1 MKKIVVLASLTILI
15 LILAFGCIGGGEEEK
30 PPEIKEN
37 KTNQTISVIITGER
51 NESVAMNVTA
61 TEEENVTE
69 EWTGIGYVYEPDA
82 RLGVY
87 FIDGCDYTTG
97 KHGAAIFIKKGDF
110 DMLVDG
116 GSLGS
121 VNRIIDE
128 LKGKNI
134 DDIDVLV
141 STTGDERRYGG
152 LSRIIDEFE
161 VEEFW
166 WGGNDFSNESYN
178 AVINK
183 ISAKAKNIRVVERNY
198 SVELNGI
205 KIYALNPKTRNRFDD
220 VNNDAIVLRIE
231 DRNLTLLLTGNI
243 QTGAQGDLV
252 NNLGSKIRV
261 DVMEAPYYGVG
272 AGTANIALFL
282 QTSKPKYMIIEGCS
296 DETREVEGS
305 TRNPFRRLMGM
316 EQYNIRYFETYKNG
330 TIKITVDNFGYDI
343 RPAALS
349 ERPRRT

>member
-1 MKKIVVLASLTILI
+1 MVRVAAVGLAVLI
-15 LILAFGCIGGGEEEK
+15 LILAFGCIGGEEKK

-37 KTNQTISVIITGER
+37 KTNQTVSVIITEER
-51 NESVAMNVTA
+51 NESVAMNA
-61 TEEENVTE
+61 TVEEENVTE
-69 EWTGIGYVYEPDA
+69 EWTGIGYVHEPDA
-82 RLGVY
+82 KLGIY
-87 FIDGCDYTTG
+87 FIDGCDYSTG

-110 DMLVDG
+110 DMLIDG

-121 VNRIIDE
+121 VNKVIDE
-128 LKGKNI
+128 LNGKNI

-166 WGGNDFSNESYN
+166 WGGNDFSDENYK
-178 AVINK
+178 AVIDN
-183 ISAKAKNIRVVERNY
+183 ISAKAKNTRVVERDY

-205 KIYALNPKTRNRFDD
+205 KIDVLNPKTSNRFDD

-272 AGTANIALFL
+272 AGTANIAFFL
-282 QTSKPKYMIIEGCS
+282 QASKPKYVIIEGCS

-305 TRNPFRRLMGM
+305 TRNPFRRLMAM

-330 TIKITVDNFGYDI
+330 TIKITVDNLGYDI
-343 RPAALS
+343 RPAAIPQ
-349 ERPRRT
+349 PRRT

>member
-1 MKKIVVLASLTILI
+1 MVRVAAVGLAVLI
-15 LILAFGCIGGGEEEK
+15 LILAFGCIGGEEKK

-37 KTNQTISVIITGER
+37 KTNQTVSVIITEER
-51 NESVAMNVTA
+51 NESVAMNVTV
-61 TEEENVTE
+61 EEENVTE
-69 EWTGIGYVYEPDA
+69 EWTGIGYVHEPDA
-82 RLGVY
+82 KLGIY
-87 FIDGCDYTTG
+87 FIDGCDYSTG

-110 DMLVDG
+110 DMLIDG

-121 VNRIIDE
+121 VNKVIDE
-128 LKGKNI
+128 LKSKNI

-166 WGGNDFSNESYN
+166 WGGNDFSDENYK
-178 AVINK
+178 AVIDN
-183 ISAKAKNIRVVERNY
+183 ISAKAKNTRVVERDY

-205 KIYALNPKTRNRFDD
+205 KIDVLNPKTSNRFDD

-272 AGTANIALFL
+272 AGTANIAFFL
-282 QTSKPKYMIIEGCS
+282 QASKPKYVIIEGCS

-305 TRNPFRRLMGM
+305 TRNPFRRLMSM

-330 TIKITVDNFGYDI
+330 TIKITADNLGYDI
-343 RPAALS
+343 RPATIPQ
-349 ERPRRT
+349 PRRT